1 MRSIRYIFYD
11 KFHVSEASDWKDK
24 MNLWDTRYQALS
36 ATNTVLQPQAEV
48 IQDAFSIL
56 DLCIQR
62 LSAIHR
68 SNQFAEVCG
77 LTFIKVRNLALACY
91 SLALDGL
98 AQEAGAMFRV
108 LAEVIELL
116 IYLEQEPSRIDEAL
130 RGKLP
135 LAGEVGRKIQ
145 GNFKNLRNFLNQ
157 HASHFSYT
165 SDALKHLRDKSGKWI
180 VVQPHQDA
188 VLAINMRWL
197 FVLFLI
203 LSNEEMLCLSKV
215 SALDNL
221 LQAKIEDWREKG
233 QAVFDIQ
240 VPHKF
245 MPL

>member
-1 MRSIRYIFYD
+1 MFSFYL
-11 KFHVSEASDWKDK
+11 KKQTGEVIK
-24 MNLWDTRYQALS
+24 MNLWETREQALS
-36 ATNTVLQPQAEV
+36 AIKTDLQPQAEV
-48 IQDAFSIL
+48 IRDAFSIL
-56 DLCIQR
+56 DLCIER
-62 LSAIHR
+62 LSALSR
-68 SNQFAEVCG
+68 TNQFAEVCG

-116 IYLEQEPSRIDEAL
+116 IYFEQEPIRIDEAIK
-130 RGKLP
+130 GKLP
-135 LAGEVGRKIQ
+135 SAGEIGKKIQ
-145 GNFKNLRNFLNQ
+145 GNFQSLRNSLNQ

-165 SDALKHLRDKSGKWI
+165 PDSLKHLHDQSGSWK
-180 VVQPHQDA
+180 VVQPHQDT

-215 SALDNL
+215 NALDDG

-233 QAVFDIQ
+233 QPVFDTK
-240 VPHKF
+240 VPRKF